1 MESPE
6 KTDDISRR
14 HQRLPREMM
23 SDPSVEILYWLR
35 VTIKIWVLI
44 LIGRAACEICFNQL
58 EALPRYG

>member
-1 MESPE
+1 MDSPE

-14 HQRLPREMM
+14 HQRLPREMA

-44 LIGRAACEICFNQL
+44 LIGRAAC
-58 EALPRYG
+58 